1 MFVPWNLDLR
11 LSYLS
16 TPSTNHRF
24 QTIVFFRSSRFITS
38 VMLYITSKA
47 IRRLQ
52 PSQDFKMKLVGNYS
66 LFYQILIQD
75 SDHAFSS
82 TV

>member
-11 LSYLS
+11 LSYLN

-38 VMLYITSKA
+38 VMLYIISKA

-52 PSQDFKMKLVGNYS
+52 PSQDFKLIGNYS